1 VHGVPVPPVP
11 SALDPLAGIRARV
24 DATLTEALREA
35 HASIAAL
42 DPVAA
47 ILVDELT
54 RLLTAGGK
62 RLRPACCVLGFR
74 AAGGDPDAPTI
85 LRAAGALELLHAMAL
100 IHDDLIDGALE
111 RRGVPS
117 SPVWLADRARE
128 AGSDDPERTGGSMAL
143 LAGDLAA
150 VLADRL
156 FLDAGFAPDRLTAA
170 LGVYADMRVEMAAG
184 QVLELLGDPTA
195 ATGRTARLRGGTYT
209 IASPLAIGATLG
221 GATPEIL
228 AALAAFGEPLG
239 EAFQLLD
246 DLEDRDQPMAD
257 PTRVTALVDRATD
270 ALVGGALAPDVAA
283 ALTELAGRVGGR

>member
-1 VHGVPVPPVP
+1 
-11 SALDPLAGIRARV
+11 
-24 DATLTEALREA
+24 
-35 HASIAAL
+35 
-42 DPVAA
+42 
-47 ILVDELT
+47 
-54 RLLTAGGK
+54 
-62 RLRPACCVLGFR
+62 
-74 AAGGDPDAPTI
+74 
-85 LRAAGALELLHAMAL
+85 MAL

-246 DLEDRDQPMAD
+246 DLEDRDQPVAD